1 MASSETV
8 IEAGLAES
16 QYWRDLWR
24 YRELFYFLAWRDLLT
39 RYKQTAFGVAWAVI
53 RPLLTTAILTFAFS
67 RIAGLSS
74 GAVPYALFVFAA
86 QVPWQFFANSVGDS
100 SLSLIGNSQLITKVY
115 FPRIIIPGASLLPA
129 VVDLL
134 IMMAILGGLMAW
146 YTFMPSWQILFLP
159 FFALLTFIAALG
171 VGVWMSAFTVRYR
184 DFRFIT
190 TFLIQFGVYVS
201 PVGFDSRVVP
211 QGWRHAYALNPLVGA
226 IDGFR
231 WSLFRGAQPL
241 HADELA
247 ISAAVAVL
255 VLLIGVR
262 HFRRTEKGFA
272 DVI

>member
-1 MASSETV
+1 MAAEETV
-8 IEAGLAES
+8 IEAGRAEG

-39 RYKQTAFGVAWAVI
+39 RYKQTAFGVTWAVA
-53 RPLLTTAILTFAFS
+53 RPLLSTAILTFAFS

-86 QVPWQFFANSVGDS
+86 QAPWQFFANALNDS
-100 SLSLIGNSQLITKVY
+100 STSLIGNSQLITKIY
-115 FPRIIIPGASLLPA
+115 FPRIIIPGSSLLPA

-134 IMMAILGGLMAW
+134 ITLVILAGLMAW
-146 YTFMPSWQILFLP
+146 YGVAPAWQVVFLP
-159 FFALLTFIAALG
+159 LFILLALVTAMGLGLLT
-171 VGVWMSAFTVRYR
+171 SAFTVKYR

-190 TFLIQFGVYVS
+190 GFAIQFGVYVS
-201 PVGFDSRVVP
+201 PVGFDSRIVP
-211 QGWRHAYALNPLVGA
+211 QDWRHVYALNPLVGV

-231 WSLFRGAQPL
+231 WCLFGGELRPY
-241 HADELA
+241 ELA

-255 VLLIGVR
+255 LLLIGVR

>member
-100 SLSLIGNSQLITKVY
+100 SVSLIGNSQLITKVY

-146 YTFMPSWQILFLP
+146 YRVYSKLADPIP
-159 FFALLTFIAALG
+159 AALR
-171 VGVWMSAFTVRYR
+171 TP
-184 DFRFIT
+184 
-190 TFLIQFGVYVS
+190 YVH
-201 PVGFDSRVVP
+201 R
-211 QGWRHAYALNPLVGA
+211 RA
-226 IDGFR
+226 R
-231 WSLFRGAQPL
+231 RRGM
-241 HADELA
+241 
-247 ISAAVAVL
+247 
-255 VLLIGVR
+255 
-262 HFRRTEKGFA
+262 
-272 DVI
+272 DVSFHCEVS